1 MGPSTVGAV
10 TGAPPIVF
18 LDANVLFSMALGGP
32 VFELVLELGDGP
44 VRLITSVRCKAEAEL
59 NLERKHPGSS
69 PRLAEVLARVEVL
82 PWSGEPDPSAIAL
95 VGEGD
100 AHVLGAALGL
110 GAAMLVTGDV
120 RDFGSL
126 MERDDLGIKV
136 RSPRSFLLEGPPA

>member
-1 MGPSTVGAV
+1 MGPSTVGTV
-10 TGAPPIVF
+10 TGTPPLVF
-18 LDANVLFSMALGGP
+18 LDASVLFSMALGGP
-32 VFELVLELGDGP
+32 AFDLILELGSGA

-59 NLERKHPGSS
+59 NLDRKRPGSP

-110 GAAMLVTGDV
+110 GAAVLVTGDV

-136 RSPRSFLLEGPPA
+136 RTPRFFLVEGPPG